1 MKLESI
7 EARKARRK
15 RDAVGGVLLFALI
28 QVVTAAA
35 FLLCVWIPDMPRWV
49 AWMFGACALI
59 CVLTLLPALGALRQR
74 FQEIEGGELDEACK
88 Y

>member
-1 MKLESI
+1 MKRESI

-15 RDAVGGVLLFALI
+15 REAVQGILFFGLI

-35 FLLCVWIPDMPRWV
+35 FLMCIWLPDMPRWV

-59 CVLTLLPALGALRQR
+59 CVLTMLPALAALRQR